1 MKKILLLH
9 VNKRNPDFWTQF
21 QDKLNL
27 ILGNDF
33 EIEEGQYLDLT
44 FEISG
49 RDAAIYFRK
58 EVVESYNLVIFNNVG
73 RYMDIATTLAIY
85 CQARSIPYID
95 EYIGLRNGVDKLS
108 QSFLRWKNGFDEIKT
123 FFGSRDA
130 IKKYYENHGGPMIL
144 KDIYGRKG
152 RANYLIKSASELSE
166 ALDENK
172 TTQFVLQEFVPN
184 DGDYRLLVMNKILK
198 LAMLRQSSGKSHL
211 NNTSQG
217 GIASLVST
225 DEISPEI
232 RQMAIKASSL
242 ENLTISGVDVIINK
256 NTGQAYIMEVNSAP
270 QINSGSYIEEK
281 TKVYAEAVKQL
292 IEKGMD

>member
-1 MKKILLLH
+1 MKKVLLLH
-9 VNKRNPDFWTQF
+9 VSKRNPDFWTQF
-21 QDKLNL
+21 QDKLYR

-33 EIEEGQYLDLT
+33 EIEEGRYLDLT

-49 RDAAIYFRK
+49 RDAAVYFRK

-73 RYMDIATTLAIY
+73 KHIDIATALAIY

-95 EYIGLRNGVDKLS
+95 EYVGLRNGVDKLS
-108 QSFLRWKNGFDEIKT
+108 QSLLRWKNGFDEIKT

-130 IKKYYENHGGPMIL
+130 IKKYYENHAGPMIL
-144 KDIYGRKG
+144 KDNYGRKG
-152 RANYLIKSASELSE
+152 RGNYLIKSASQLSE

-172 TTQFVLQEFVPN
+172 TTQFVLQEFIPN

-198 LAMLRQSSGKSHL
+198 LAILRQSSGKSHL

-217 GIASLVST
+217 GIASLVPI

-242 ENLTISGVDVIINK
+242 ENLTMSGVDVIINK
-256 NTGQAYIMEVNSAP
+256 NTGQAYVIEVNSAP

-281 TKVYAEAVKQL
+281 TKVYAETIKQI